1 MSLLIRTLI
10 LSDYGLTFMAPFNF
24 NYFCRDPIQLQPHW
38 GRASVCEFGGH
49 KHLVCNAWLPCICP
63 REMTCPYTFFCF
75 ILFLIKLGLGTSTAK
90 SGILWWQTCYAY
102 HFFAFWKLFCIACV
116 ILTYCMAE
124 KASTL
129 KCFCFRFDCRT
140 CSSVSLSLFPF
151 KLAVMIAARDCYWS

>member
-1 MSLLIRTLI
+1 
-10 LSDYGLTFMAPFNF
+10 MAPFNF

-140 CSSVSLSLFPF
+140 CSSVSLSLFPC